1 MLRRLKQIIV
11 GRPLLTEEIH
21 EQRLSKKAALTVF
34 SSDALSSTA
43 YATDEILLA
52 LMVGGVAAL
61 FLSLPVAILI
71 VLLFVI
77 VVTSY
82 GQTIHAYPTGG
93 GAYTVAKENLGV
105 GAGLVAGAALLVD
118 YVLTVAV
125 SVAAGIA
132 AITSAVPALY
142 PERVWLCLLAI
153 FIVLAA
159 NLRGVRE
166 SAALFALPVYFF
178 VVSAYVLVIGGL
190 VQYFRSPQ
198 PIAPPQADAATPIG
212 WVAAVL
218 ILRAFSSGCVALTG
232 VEAVSNG
239 VRAFKPPV
247 AKNAAITLYIMAA
260 ILGSLFLGATI
271 IARLYGIVPREGET
285 VLSQLGHRIYGTSPV
300 YYAIQIASMFILV
313 LAANTSFADFPRLAS
328 ILARDR
334 FLPRQFANLGDRL
347 VFSNGILILGL
358 GAGALVVFFGGNVHR
373 LIPLYAIGVF
383 LSFTLS
389 QAGMVMHWHRERGR
403 GWQRRLVI
411 NAVGAVATAVVVLD
425 LAVFKFVH
433 GAWLVLLI
441 LPAQVWVFRKI
452 REHYFLVG
460 REISVA
466 DYEKE
471 RPRQIKHTV
480 VVPVPGINKAVLT
493 AIEYARSISRDVIAV
508 LVNVDGKEREEIL
521 RQWQD
526 WAGDIPLV
534 VLDAPYRSILRPLL
548 RFIDEV
554 GKIRDDDVV
563 TVVLPESVPAR
574 WWHHLLH
581 NQTSLLIKGALL
593 FKPKIV
599 VTSIPHHLER

>member
-1 MLRRLKQIIV
+1 MFRRLKQIII

-21 EQRLSKKAALTVF
+21 EQTLSKKAALTVF

-52 LMVGGVAAL
+52 LMVAGAAAL
-61 FLSLPVAILI
+61 SLALPTAILI
-71 VLLFVI
+71 VILLVI

-166 SAALFALPVYFF
+166 SAALFAMPVYFF
-178 VVSAYVLVIGGL
+178 IVSAYVLVIGGL

-198 PIAPPQADAATPIG
+198 PIAPPEAVAAAPVG
-212 WVAAVL
+212 WLAAVL
-218 ILRAFSSGCVALTG
+218 ILRAFSSGCAALTG

-247 AKNAAITLYIMAA
+247 SKNASVTLYIMAA
-260 ILGSLFLGATI
+260 ILGTLFLGATI
-271 IARLYGIVPREGET
+271 IARLYGIVPHEGET
-285 VLSQLGHRIYGTSPV
+285 VLSQLGHRVFGASPI
-300 YYAIQIASMFILV
+300 YYAIQLASMFILV

-347 VFSNGILILGL
+347 VFSNGIIILGL
-358 GAGALVVFFGGNVHR
+358 AAGFLVVLFGGSVHR

-383 LSFTLS
+383 LSFTLW
-389 QAGMVMHWHRERGR
+389 QAGMVVHWKSTGGR
-403 GWQRRLVI
+403 GWRRRLVI
-411 NAVGAVATAVVVLD
+411 NAIGAVATAVVVFD
-425 LAVFKFVH
+425 LAIFKFVH
-433 GAWLVLLI
+433 GAWVVLVI
-441 LPAQVWVFRKI
+441 LPLQVWVFRKI
-452 REHYFLVG
+452 REHYFLVSM
-460 REISVA
+460 EVSVA
-466 DYEKE
+466 DYE

-480 VVPVPGINKAVLT
+480 VVPVPGINKVVLA

-508 LVNVDGKEREEIL
+508 LVNVDGREREEL
-521 RQWQD
+521 LKRWQD
-526 WAGDIPLV
+526 FAGDVPLV
-534 VLDAPYRSILRPLL
+534 VLEAPHRSILRPLL

-574 WWHHLLH
+574 WWHYLLH

-599 VTSIPHHLER
+599 VTSIPHHLGR